1 MIKLT
6 PHGVYL
12 LQGEKVIPADE
23 YTSTVSSPLSP
34 DMAREHTLSLIH
46 IFGLCL
52 RKKLIVFQN
61 TAENSKSRR

>member
-34 DMAREHTLSLIH
+34 DMAREHTIAYQIMRAH
-46 IFGLCL
+46 DRVGG
-52 RKKLIVFQN
+52 KKN
-61 TAENSKSRR
+61 AAEI